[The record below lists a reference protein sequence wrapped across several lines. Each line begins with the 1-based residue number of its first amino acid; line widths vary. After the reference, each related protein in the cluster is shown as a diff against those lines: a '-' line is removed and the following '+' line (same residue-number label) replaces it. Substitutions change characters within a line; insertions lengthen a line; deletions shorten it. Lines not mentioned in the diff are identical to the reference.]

1 MSAAQSQH
9 ADLNPPPPAKR
20 AYLADLIAGLSIAGL
35 LLPEAVAYSSIANLP
50 PQTGVIALFA
60 GLLCYGLLG
69 SSRFAI
75 VSATSSSAAVLAA
88 ATASMANGDNGL
100 RMTLAIGLVMIT
112 GLFFLLAGLAHMGS
126 VTDFIAK
133 PVLRGFTFGLAIVI
147 ILKQFSGVVG
157 THSEHSDMTRF
168 IPEMVAQI
176 GHWNWISA
184 AVMAIALVLL
194 YLFARLRHVPGALL
208 VIVLGVGAEQ
218 WLNLTQR
225 GVGLVGGIHLQL
237 ATPTLP
243 ILARADWL
251 RLGELGFAMGMILY
265 AESYGSIRSFAI
277 KHGDPVAPNRD
288 LLALGASNLLSG
300 LFHGMPVGAGYS
312 ATSANE
318 AAGATSRLSG
328 WVAALAMLAIVLT
341 LLPAIALTPQPV
353 LAAIVIHAVGHTLN
367 PAVFRPYFRW
377 RRDRLVVVASVIAV
391 LLLGVLDGLLASI
404 AISLL
409 MMLRQF
415 SQSTISVLGQL
426 GHGHDFVNIRTHPEA
441 QPVSG
446 VVILRPN
453 EPLFFANAER
463 ILGQA
468 RQNIVAAGEAAPV
481 HTVILS
487 LEESPDLDSSSLEG
501 LHDFFEFVSDRGL
514 RLLLARLKDP
524 VYDIMRRAVAPGF
537 PLESLSALSVAE
549 AVHLALASQQI
560 ADQTI
565 KTQTGE

>member
-1 MSAAQSQH
+1 MRVAQSQH
-9 ADLNPPPPAKR
+9 ADLNPPPSAKR
-20 AYLADLIAGLSIAGL
+20 TYLTDLMAGLSIAGL

-60 GLLCYGLLG
+60 GLLCYGLFG
-69 SSRFAI
+69 GSRFAI

-100 RMTLAIGLVMIT
+100 RITLAIGLVMIT
-112 GLFFLLAGLAHMGS
+112 GLFFLLAGLARMGS

-133 PVLRGFTFGLAIVI
+133 PVLRGFAFGLAIVI
-147 ILKQFSGVVG
+147 ILKQFASVVG
-157 THSEHSDMTRF
+157 TRAEHSDMTRF
-168 IPEMVAQI
+168 IPEVVSQI
-176 GHWNWISA
+176 ARWNWISV
-184 AVMAIALVLL
+184 AVMAAALALL
-194 YLFARLRHVPGALL
+194 YLFARLRRVPGALL
-208 VIVLGVGAEQ
+208 VIVIGAAAGQ
-218 WLNLTQR
+218 WLNLPQY

-243 ILARADWL
+243 MLSHADWL

-277 KHGDPVAPNRD
+277 KHNDPVAPNRD
-288 LLALGASNLLSG
+288 LLALGAANLLSG

-328 WVAALAMLAIVLT
+328 WVAALAMLAIVFT
-341 LLPAIALTPQPV
+341 LLPGIALTPEPV
-353 LAAIVIHAVGHTLN
+353 LAAIVMHAVGHTLN
-367 PAVFRPYFRW
+367 PTIFRPYFRW
-377 RRDRLVVVASVIAV
+377 RRDRLVVIASVIAV
-391 LLLGVLDGLLASI
+391 LLLGVLDGLLAAI

-415 SQSTISVLGQL
+415 SQSTISVLGRL
-426 GHGHDFVNIRTHPEA
+426 GQGHDFVNMRTHPEA

-446 VVILRPN
+446 IIILRPN

-463 ILGQA
+463 ILNQA
-468 RQNIVAAGEAAPV
+468 RQTIIAAAPQV

-501 LHDFFEFVSDRGL
+501 LHDFFNFVSGSGL

-524 VYDIMRRAVAPGF
+524 VYDIMKNAVAPGF
-537 PLESLSALSVAE
+537 PTDSLSALSVAE
-549 AVHLALASQQI
+549 AVHLTLA
-560 ADQTI
+560 DKQTAGHPI
-565 KTQTGE
+565 DTRPGE

>member
-1 MSAAQSQH
+1 MSTAQSQH
-9 ADLNPPPPAKR
+9 ADLNQAPPAKR
-20 AYLADLIAGLSIAGL
+20 MVMADLVAGLSIAGL

-60 GLLCYGLLG
+60 GLLCYGLFG

-88 ATASMANGDNGL
+88 ATASMSNGDVGL

-112 GLFFLLAGLAHMGS
+112 GLFFLLAGLARMGS

-133 PVLRGFTFGLAIVI
+133 PVLRGFAFGLAIVI
-147 ILKQFSGVVG
+147 IVKQVASVVG
-157 THSEHSDMTRF
+157 VQPAHSDMTRF
-168 IPEMVAQI
+168 IPEMLAQS
-176 GHWNWISA
+176 GHWNWISV
-184 AVMAIALVLL
+184 AVMAAALALL
-194 YLFARLRHVPGALL
+194 FLFAQLRRVPGALL
-208 VIVLGVGAEQ
+208 VIVIGVAAGQ
-218 WLNLTQR
+218 WLNLSQY
-225 GVGLVGGIHLQL
+225 GVGLVGSIHLQL

-243 ILARADWL
+243 MLSRADWL

-277 KHGDPVAPNRD
+277 KHGDTVSPNRD

-328 WVAALAMLAIVLT
+328 WIAALVMLAIVLT
-341 LLPAIALTPQPV
+341 LLPAIALTPEPV
-353 LAAIVIHAVGHTLN
+353 LAAIVIHAVSHTLN
-367 PAVFRPYFRW
+367 PMVFRPYFQW
-377 RRDRLVVVASVIAV
+377 RRDRVVVIASVVAV
-391 LLLGVLDGLLASI
+391 LLLGVLDGLLVSI
-404 AISLL
+404 AISIL

-426 GHGHDFVNIRTHPEA
+426 GETHDFVNMRTHPDA
-441 QPVSG
+441 KPVAG
-446 VVILRPN
+446 IIILRPN

-463 ILGQA
+463 ILSQA
-468 RQNIVAAGEAAPV
+468 RHSIEAAPAL

-501 LHDFFEFVSDRGL
+501 LHDFFSFVGTSGL

-524 VYDIMRRAVAPGF
+524 VYDIMKNAAAPGF
-537 PLESLSALSVAE
+537 PAASLSALSVAE
-549 AVHLALASQQI
+549 AVHLALTAQQ
-560 ADQTI
+560 QTTPSNETI
-565 KTQTGE
+565 TGA

>member
-1 MSAAQSQH
+1 MTVSQTQQN
-9 ADLNPPPPAKR
+9 DLNLPPPAKR
-20 AYLADLIAGLSIAGL
+20 FAIADLIAGLSIAGL

-60 GLLCYGLLG
+60 GLLCYGLFG

-88 ATASMANGDNGL
+88 ATASLANGDIGL

-112 GLFFLLAGLAHMGS
+112 GVFFLLAGLARMGS

-133 PVLRGFTFGLAIVI
+133 PVLRGFAFGLAIVI
-147 ILKQFSGVVG
+147 IVKQLASVVG
-157 THSEHSDMTRF
+157 VQPAHSDMTRF
-168 IPEMVAQI
+168 IPEMLAQVS
-176 GHWNWISA
+176 HWNWVSVAVA
-184 AVMAIALVLL
+184 AAALVLL
-194 YLFARLRHVPGALL
+194 FLFARLKRVPGALL
-208 VIVLGVGAEQ
+208 VIVIGVIAGK
-218 WLNLTQR
+218 WLDLPQY
-225 GVGLVGGIHLQL
+225 GVGLVGSIHLQL

-243 ILARADWL
+243 ILSRADWL
-251 RLGELGFAMGMILY
+251 RLGELGFAMAMILY

-277 KHGDPVAPNRD
+277 KHNDTVAPNRD

-328 WVAALAMLAIVLT
+328 WIAALVMLAIVLT
-341 LLPAIALTPQPV
+341 LLPGIALTPEPV
-353 LAAIVIHAVGHTLN
+353 LAAIVIHAVSHTLN
-367 PAVFRPYFRW
+367 PMIFRPYFQW
-377 RRDRLVVVASVIAV
+377 RRDRLVVIASVIAV

-404 AISLL
+404 AISLF

-415 SQSTISVLGQL
+415 SQSTISVLGRL
-426 GHGHDFVNIRTHPEA
+426 GQGHDYVNMRTHPEA
-441 QPVSG
+441 KPVSG
-446 VVILRPN
+446 VIILRPN

-463 ILGQA
+463 ILNQA
-468 RQNIVAAGEAAPV
+468 RESILNAGDAV

-487 LEESPDLDSSSLEG
+487 LEESPDLDSSSLEC
-501 LHDFFEFVSDRGL
+501 LHDFFSFVSSKGL

-524 VYDIMRRAVAPGF
+524 VYDIMKNAAAPSF
-537 PLESLSALSVAE
+537 PIESLSALSVAE
-549 AVHLALASQQI
+549 AVHLALADKQATSHPTEQL
-560 ADQTI
+560 
-565 KTQTGE
+565 TGE

>member
-1 MSAAQSQH
+1 MSAAPSQH
-9 ADLNPPPPAKR
+9 ADLNPPPPAR
-20 AYLADLIAGLSIAGL
+20 REYLADLIAGLSIAGL

-60 GLLCYGLLG
+60 GLLCYGLFG

-100 RMTLAIGLVMIT
+100 RMTLAIGLVMLT
-112 GLFFLLAGLAHMGS
+112 GLFFLLAGLARMGN

-133 PVLRGFTFGLAIVI
+133 PVLRGFAFGLAIVI
-147 ILKQFSGVVG
+147 ILKQFASVAGA
-157 THSEHSDMTRF
+157 HPEHSDMTRF
-168 IPEMVAQI
+168 IPEMLAQI
-176 GHWNWISA
+176 GHWNWISV
-184 AVMAIALVLL
+184 AVMALALLLL
-194 YLFARLRHVPGALL
+194 YLFSYLRRVPGALL
-208 VIVLGVGAEQ
+208 VIVIGVAAGQ
-218 WLNLTQR
+218 WLDLTR
-225 GVGLVGGIHLQL
+225 YGVALVGSIHLQL
-237 ATPTLP
+237 AMPTLP
-243 ILARADWL
+243 VLARAEWL

-318 AAGATSRLSG
+318 AAGAASRLSG
-328 WVAALAMLAIVLT
+328 WVAALVMLAIVLT
-341 LLPAIALTPQPV
+341 LLPAIALTPQPI

-367 PAVFRPYFRW
+367 PAIFRPYFQW
-377 RRDRLVVVASVIAV
+377 RRDRLVVIASVIAV

-415 SQSTISVLGQL
+415 AQSTISVLGRL
-426 GHGHDFVNIRTHPEA
+426 GQGHDYVNIRTHPEA

-446 VVILRPN
+446 VMILRPN

-468 RQNIVAAGEAAPV
+468 RQNIVAAAPPV

-487 LEESPDLDSSSLEG
+487 LEESPDLDSSSLEA
-501 LHDFFEFVSDRGL
+501 LHDFFNFVSSRGL

-524 VYDIMRRAVAPGF
+524 VYDIMKNAVAPAF
-537 PLESLSALSVAE
+537 PLASLSALSVAE
-549 AVHLALASQQI
+549 AVHLALAGQHS
-560 ADQTI
+560 ANQTI
-565 KTQTGE
+565 APRPGE